1 VKTRLLSL
9 LILVMM
15 LFSLLWPAFSAQAQS
30 DEAQK
35 AAQLLQKLTPE
46 ERVGQL
52 LLLNF
57 DGTEITPESQIYDLI
72 VNHHVGGVIL
82 TSAND
87 NFAAAPN
94 TLSATY
100 GLISDLQ
107 NAEWLNALNPAD
119 AEAPHSYIPLWVGIA
134 QEGGGAPNDEI
145 LSGLTGLPD
154 QMAIGAT
161 WNTALAQQAGELM
174 GRELYAMGF
183 NLYLGLSLDVL
194 SNPNPSLTA
203 DLSTRVFGGDPYWVS
218 EMGRSYI
225 NGLRSGSN
233 NRMAI
238 IAKHFPGRGG
248 TDRPTEQEVATV
260 RRSLEELKQIELA
273 PFFAVTGNAPNPES
287 TADGLL
293 VSHIRY
299 QGFQGNI
306 RATTRPI
313 SFDQQALGQ
322 ILALPEIATWR
333 QNGGIILS
341 DDLGTAAVRRFY
353 DPGQQGFSARLVAR
367 DAFLA
372 GNDLLYIGDIQSSD
386 AADSYTTTLRILEFF
401 TQKYR
406 EDPAFAQRVDESVL
420 RLLTLKYRL
429 YPSFSLSLVQ
439 PAPQILANLSPST
452 SLTFEVARQSASLL
466 NPTINE
472 LSAVLPDP
480 PAERE
485 YIIFFTDTRYA
496 KQCSTCP
503 EQVIL
508 PADALRNSILAL
520 YGPQTGALVNPVNL
534 DAYSFADLQL
544 YLDNDPSTSR
554 LGSNLR
560 RANWVVFSTL
570 DLSEGQTSEEI
581 FRRFFSEK
589 QSVLLNKKVIL
600 FSFGAPYYLD
610 ATDIANLSA
619 YYGMY
624 SESEPFIEVAARLL
638 FQEITPV
645 GASPVSIPGL
655 GYDLISAMA
664 PNPNQVISLLLDLPP
679 APEVTADSL
688 VTPEAPPEPTFRVGE
703 SISLRTGVILDHNG
717 RPVPDGTVVR
727 FVLSQRESGLS
738 QQTDA
743 ITSQGV
749 AKASFRLDQD
759 GSIEIRASS
768 EPATVSDVIQLNV
781 TSEGSTVLI
790 VTPTA
795 APTDIPEPTPVVTP
809 EPVVQESPLM
819 NAGYP
824 NLFGWL
830 MVMLVLAAG
839 ASITYWL
846 LSQLLEPRWSI
857 RWSMLVLLGGLAVY
871 NYLILE
877 LPGTQSWLNERGLA
891 AFLQAVIIGQ
901 VIGFGLGWAWRA
913 YVMNSLNKPKNNP
926 NGA

>member
-1 VKTRLLSL
+1 MKTRLLSA
-9 LILVMM
+9 LILFM
-15 LFSLLWPAFSAQAQS
+15 LVFPLVWPVISAQAQG

-52 LLLNF
+52 LLLTF
-57 DGTEITPESQIYDLI
+57 DGSEITPESPIYDLI
-72 VNHHVGGVIL
+72 VNHHIGGVVL
-82 TSAND
+82 TSDND
-87 NFAAAPN
+87 NFQAAPN

-100 GLISDLQ
+100 GLVSALQ
-107 NAEWLNALNPAD
+107 DVEWQQSLNPAD
-119 AEAPHSYIPLWVGIA
+119 PDIPRSYIPLWVGIT

-145 LSGLTGLPD
+145 LSGLTTLPD

-161 WNTALAQQAGELM
+161 WNTSLANESGQVM
-174 GRELYAMGF
+174 GRELSALGF

-194 SNPNPSLTA
+194 SNPNPSLSA

-218 EMGRSYI
+218 EMGRAFI
-225 NGLRSGSN
+225 GGVREGSN
-233 NRMAI
+233 GRMAI

-273 PFFAVTGNAPNPES
+273 PFFAVTGNALSLES

-306 RATTRPI
+306 RATTRPV

-322 ILALPEIATWR
+322 ILSLPELATWR

-341 DDLGTAAVRRFY
+341 DDLGTPAVRRFY

-372 GNDLLYIGDIQSSD
+372 GNDLLYVGDIQSSD
-386 AADSYTTTLRILEFF
+386 MEDSYSTTLRILEFF

-420 RLLTLKYRL
+420 RLLALKYRL
-429 YPSFSLSLVQ
+429 YPSFSLSQVQ
-439 PAPQILANLSPST
+439 PAAQLLEDLSPSPA
-452 SLTFEVARQSASLL
+452 LTFEVARQSASLL
-466 NPTINE
+466 NPTVNE

-480 PAERE
+480 PGERE
-485 YIIFFTDTRYA
+485 YIIFFTDTRY
-496 KQCSTCP
+496 KQQCSTCP

-508 PADALRNSILAL
+508 PPDALENSVLAL
-520 YGPQTGALVNPVNL
+520 YGPQTGALVNRGYLNS
-534 DAYSFADLQL
+534 YSFDELNL
-544 YLDNDPSTSR
+544 YLDNDPSTTE

-570 DLSEGQTSEEI
+570 DLSEGQAPEEI

-600 FSFGAPYYLD
+600 FAFGAPYYLD
-610 ATDIANLSA
+610 ATDIANLTA

-624 SESEPFIEVAARLL
+624 SESAPFIEVAARLL
-638 FQEITPV
+638 FQEITPI

-664 PNPNQVISLLLDLPP
+664 PNPNQVISLLLDIPP
-679 APEVTADSL
+679 VPTSTTDIA
-688 VTPEAPPEPTFRVGE
+688 TPETPPEPVFKVGE
-703 SISLRTGVILDHNG
+703 SISVRTGIILDHNG
-717 RPVPDGTVVR
+717 RPVPDNTVVR
-727 FVLSQRESGLS
+727 FVLSQGESGLS

-743 ITSQGV
+743 FTSQGV
-749 AKASFRLDQD
+749 AKATFRLDQD

-781 TSEGSTVLI
+781 TREGGTILI
-790 VTPTA
+790 VTPTLP
-795 APTDIPEPTPVVTP
+795 PTEIPEPTPAFTP
-809 EPVVQESPLM
+809 EPVEPENPLLS
-819 NAGYP
+819 AGYP
-824 NLFGWL
+824 NIFGWL
-830 MVMLVLAAG
+830 MVMLVLVGGTAM
-839 ASITYWL
+839 TYWL
-846 LSQLLEPRWSI
+846 LGQILEPRWSI
-857 RWSMLVLLGGLAVY
+857 RWAMLVLLGGLMVY

-877 LPGTQSWLNERGLA
+877 LPGADVWLNERGLT
-891 AFLQAVIIGQ
+891 AFLQAVILGQ
-901 VIGFGLGWAWRA
+901 VAGFGFGWAWRA
-913 YVMNSLNKPKNNP
+913 WSLTARKP
-926 NGA
+926 